1 MQKNPILA
9 IHDVGA
15 GGIGNA
21 FVELGE
27 MGKQGAEFWLD
38 KAPLGDPSLSAREIW
53 SNEAQERYVLALS
66 ERDYEHFEKICAS
79 E

>member
-1 MQKNPILA
+1 
-9 IHDVGA
+9 
-15 GGIGNA
+15 
-21 FVELGE
+21 
-27 MGKQGAEFWLD
+27 MGKQGAQFWLD

-66 ERDYEHFEKICAS
+66 PENYDEFIKVCAS